1 MQTTATR
8 TPLLSGAEAEHAL
21 DVAARVLAGAR
32 PLLGKA
38 GAPESIGSYGGAT
51 IVADALARAG
61 RGSEDQVRELLRQ
74 ALVFAPDRLGLYNGA
89 AGLRVALD
97 VVDPARAALGAVRE
111 RLRGALAD
119 ALANP
124 WPIDLALPSSY
135 DLVSGW
141 AGQAIAL
148 GSEVP
153 AAVLPA
159 VRAYA
164 ERFAAA
170 VDEKLAAYDVLAPL
184 NLGLSH
190 GLPGILAALNFVLPN
205 ERALARRY
213 VDLLLRMAHRV
224 EGTYRWDAVWRPAEP
239 PSARRAW
246 CYQTVGVAAVLYD
259 RARLDGDDALRAL
272 AADALAAV
280 LDERHDAE
288 QSWDAGLCHG
298 RSGVAAIAW
307 HFGDDERLVRHAAAL
322 ARRVL
327 GEYDPGRALGY
338 RTLNLRER
346 REEDRADFLDAALG
360 IAQFLT
366 DAATAQERRWLPL
379 FGLLPD

>member
-1 MQTTATR
+1 MQTAATR
-8 TPLLSGAEAEHAL
+8 TPLLAGADAERAL
-21 DVAARVLAGAR
+21 DAAARIFANAR
-32 PLLGKA
+32 PLLEKG
-38 GAPESIGSYGGAT
+38 GTPESIGSYGGAT
-51 IVADALARAG
+51 IVAEALARAG
-61 RGSEDQVRELLRQ
+61 RGGEDDVRELLRE

-89 AGLRVALD
+89 AGLLVVLD
-97 VVDPARAALGAVRE
+97 AVDPARAALAAVRE

-124 WPIDLALPSSY
+124 RPFDFALPSSY
-135 DLVSGW
+135 DLIGGW

-148 GSEVP
+148 GSDVP
-153 AAVLPA
+153 AVLPD

-164 ERFAAA
+164 ERFADAIE
-170 VDEKLAAYDVLAPL
+170 EKLAAYEALVPL

-190 GLPGILAALNFVLPN
+190 GVPGILAALNFALPA

-213 VDLLLRMAHRV
+213 VDLLLRLAHRV
-224 EGTYRWDAVWRPAEP
+224 EGVHRWDGVWHPAEP
-239 PSARRAW
+239 PTARRAW
-246 CYQTVGVAAVLYD
+246 CYQTVGIAAVLYD
-259 RARLDGDDALRAL
+259 RARLDGDGTLRAL

-280 LDERHDAE
+280 LDPRYDAE
-288 QSWDAGLCHG
+288 QSWDAALCHG

-307 HFGDDERLVRHAAAL
+307 HFADDERLVRHAAGL

-327 GEYDPGRALGY
+327 AEYDPARALGY
-338 RTLNLRER
+338 RTMNLRER

-360 IAQFLT
+360 VAQFLI
-366 DAATAQERRWLPL
+366 DAATGQERRWLPL

>member
-1 MQTTATR
+1 MQTAATR
-8 TPLLSGAEAEHAL
+8 TPLLDGADAERAL
-21 DVAARVLAGAR
+21 DVAAHVLAGAR
-32 PLLGKA
+32 PLLEKG
-38 GAPESIGSYGGAT
+38 GSPEGMGSYGGAT
-51 IVADALARAG
+51 IVAEALARAG
-61 RGSEDQVRELLRQ
+61 RGREDDVRELLRE

-97 VVDPARAALGAVRE
+97 AVDPARAALAKVRE

-124 WPIDLALPSSY
+124 RPFDFGVPSSY

-141 AGQAIAL
+141 AGRTIAL
-148 GSEVP
+148 GSDVP
-153 AAVLPA
+153 AVLPE

-164 ERFAAA
+164 ERFADA
-170 VDEKLAAYDVLAPL
+170 VEEKLAAYDVLAPL

-190 GLPGILAALNFVLPN
+190 GLPGILAALNFALPA

-213 VDLLLRMAHRV
+213 VDLLLGMAHRV
-224 EGTYRWDAVWRPAEP
+224 DGVYRWDAVWRPAEP
-239 PSARRAW
+239 PTARRAW
-246 CYQTVGVAAVLYD
+246 CYQTVGIAAVLYD
-259 RARLDGDDALRAL
+259 RARLDGDGALRAL

-280 LDERHDAE
+280 LDARYDAE
-288 QSWDAGLCHG
+288 QSWDAALCHG

-307 HFGDDERLVRHAAAL
+307 HFADDERLVRHAAAL

-327 GEYDPGRALGY
+327 AEYDPARALGY
-338 RTLNLRER
+338 RTMNLRER

-360 IAQFLT
+360 IAQFLI